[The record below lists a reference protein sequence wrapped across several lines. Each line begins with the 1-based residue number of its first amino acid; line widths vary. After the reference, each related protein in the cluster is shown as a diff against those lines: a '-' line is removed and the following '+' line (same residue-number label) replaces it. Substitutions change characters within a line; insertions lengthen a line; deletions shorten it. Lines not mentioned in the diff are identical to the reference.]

1 MNVLMDENLS
11 GLDLANT
18 LNAHSEQYGCRYVTF
33 PREAH
38 QGADDEDVPEIAREV
53 GAAALLSVN
62 VRDFGAK
69 EQYFRALVAAGV
81 SVVSLRIRNQDKGD
95 IEYIKS
101 TLIEHTRK
109 IARILTS
116 TEESVVISVDKS
128 SARPAS
134 LREILDNEFT

>member
-11 GLDLANT
+11 GLELADA
-18 LNAHSEQYGCRYVTF
+18 LNAHSEQYGCTYITF
-33 PREAH
+33 PSETH
-38 QGADDEDVPEIAREV
+38 QGADDEDVPEIARGL
-53 GAAALLSVN
+53 GATALLSIN

-81 SVVSLRIRNQDKGD
+81 SVVSLRIRNQDTGD
-95 IEYIKS
+95 IEYIRS

-109 IARILTS
+109 IARVLT
-116 TEESVVISVDKS
+116 TTRESVVISVDKS

-134 LREILDNEFT
+134 LREILDRELT